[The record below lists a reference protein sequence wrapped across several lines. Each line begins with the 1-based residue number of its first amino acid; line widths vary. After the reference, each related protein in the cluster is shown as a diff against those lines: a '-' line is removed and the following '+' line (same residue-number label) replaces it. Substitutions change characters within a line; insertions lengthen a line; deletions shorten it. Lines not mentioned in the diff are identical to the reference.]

1 MKYESF
7 VRRAP
12 LSLKPDNLVRVVLRL
27 LTVFVFMSV
36 PILASAPASDGFCD
50 DHFVGGLFSPDSAQI
65 STIEGLAL
73 SINQR
78 FGVNFI
84 VDPQVAKLPVVIKA
98 GSLPWNVLLRAQL
111 GISGVRANCVAPNTI
126 QLVKAPDTSGEA
138 GLMTRV
144 IKLRYIRPTTRE
156 HVDIAG
162 QRAPGGSNTDTLS
175 GCGAISDNDKPPPR
189 CGRYERLVLQ
199 IRKILNIPTQNAAD
213 ADADGG
219 GGGDDSKTAPTA
231 GSVSVP
237 NRRMLLTVPSRSY
250 LLIRAPQEELQLI
263 DKLVELV
270 DQPPFQVVVKGLV
283 YTANQSHSSDI
294 GLQTSIK
301 DNSANRVTGSITGHT
316 KGSGGT
322 LFDFKSIVGTVEFQV
337 QATALEKA
345 GIISIKSRP
354 FSTVLD
360 GERTDLVVGKQIPI
374 ILQSVNTL
382 GGQPGSLEILQAGNL
397 ISVTPNVIVN
407 KNDEPVSVNLEVQL
421 EANEPFVASDDDG
434 GGGSDNA
441 NIGPTVIARSIQ
453 TRLILNTDQT
463 VILGG
468 FTLDS
473 HRREV
478 SKTPLLGNIPIL
490 GELFKRRVK
499 ATDFERLYF
508 AISVSVL
515 PYSEKPEPVVVP
527 DLTTQPPSITPDM
540 EKRERKNKPKEA
552 VESTPTGQ

>member
-36 PILASAPASDGFCD
+36 PILASAPASDGFC
-50 DHFVGGLFSPDSAQI
+50 
-65 STIEGLAL
+65 
-73 SINQR
+73 
-78 FGVNFI
+78 VNFI

>member
-1 MKYESF
+1 MKYESSLW
-7 VRRAP
+7 RAP
-12 LSLKPDNLVRVVLRL
+12 LSLKPDNLVRIALGL
-27 LTVFVFMSV
+27 LTIMVFMAV
-36 PILASAPASDGFCD
+36 PILASTPTSDGFCD

-111 GISGVRANCVAPNTI
+111 GISGVRATCIAPNII
-126 QLVKAPDTSGEA
+126 QLVKAPDVSGDA

-199 IRKILNIPTQNAAD
+199 IRKILNIPAENTAD
-213 ADADGG
+213 ADDA
-219 GGGDDSKTAPTA
+219 GGDDSKAAPT

-250 LLIRAPQEELQLI
+250 LLVRAPAEELQLI

-283 YTANQSHSSDI
+283 YTASQSHSSDI

-360 GERTDLVVGKQIPI
+360 GDRTDLVVGKQIPI

-421 EANEPFVASDDDG
+421 EANEEEVREEGDDG
-434 GGGSDNA
+434 GKE
-441 NIGPTVIARSIQ
+441 IVGPPIIARSIQ

-473 HRREV
+473 HRRDV
-478 SKTPLLGNIPIL
+478 SKTPLLGDIPIL

-499 ATDFERLYF
+499 ASDIERLYF

-540 EKRERKNKPKEA
+540 DKREKKNKPKEA
-552 VESTPTGQ
+552 VEPTPIGQ